1 MIDELETVDRW
12 DKNRVEAFSDGVLA
26 IAITLLV
33 LDINVPENLDHL
45 GSALEHEWPAY
56 LAYVTSFLT
65 IGGVWFSHHM
75 LFSRLRFVDRMM
87 MRINLLLLMVA
98 AFLPFPTK
106 ILAESL
112 RSPESTARTA
122 VVMYGTTIL
131 VIELILQG
139 FVRYASTRPELGDG
153 RRSRAATSGKAP
165 STPWWFSLTTVLYV
179 PAIAVGLAGLSK
191 LAAGLYLLLAIRGV
205 LLLDTRRR
213 RPRSSQA

>member
-1 MIDELETVDRW
+1 MIDEPETLDRW

-45 GSALEHEWPAY
+45 GAALEHEWPAY

-65 IGGVWFSHHM
+65 IGGVWFAHHM

-87 MRINLLLLMVA
+87 MRINLLLLMVT

-112 RSPESTARTA
+112 RAPEVTARTA

-139 FVRYASTRPELGDG
+139 CVRYASSRPGLADQ
-153 RRSRAATSGKAP
+153 RQLR
-165 STPWWFSLTTVLYV
+165 LTTIGGAASTAWWLPIGLYV
-179 PAIAVGLAGLSK
+179 PAIGVGLAGLPK
-191 LAAGLYLLLAIRGV
+191 LAAALYLLLAIRGV
-205 LLLDTRRR
+205 LLIDRRR
-213 RPRSSQA
+213 LRPRSSPA